1 MILDILL
8 AIILAYGFYVGYS
21 KGIIKA
27 LFAILSVLLA
37 VLASMKLSPLM
48 ITFLDGL
55 LSWDP
60 RWIIVLGFALTFII
74 VVIGIRYLGKM
85 IEKTMVKLE
94 INFVNKII
102 GGGITAGVFLV
113 VFSTFVWFLDDV
125 KLLSEQAKETSMT
138 YNIIR
143 PIPQTV
149 AKIGKKVKP
158 MFQEFWDKT
167 GDAMDR
173 IRIEAEERQKAEEP
187 KSEIE

>member
-1 MILDILL
+1 MTKKSSSNQPRSLLGSIL
-8 AIILAYGFYVGYS
+8 AIL
-21 KGIIKA
+21 
-27 LFAILSVLLA
+27 
-37 VLASMKLSPLM
+37 
-48 ITFLDGL
+48 
-55 LSWDP
+55 
-60 RWIIVLGFALTFII
+60 I

-113 VFSTFVWFLDDV
+113 VFSTFVWFMDDV

-138 YNIIR
+138 YTIIR

-149 AKIGKKVKP
+149 AKIGKEVKP

-167 GDAMDR
+167 GEAMDR
-173 IRIEAEERQKAEEP
+173 IRIEAEERQKAEDP
-187 KSEIE
+187 KSDIE